1 MKKIDKWV
9 GYIVFLVFLIIA
21 GYGVYQWVR
30 FRFIDGAAIL
40 LSFLIFSYLIN
51 WINWGNHNGGSSEDE
66 KKRQVEMKS
75 AKVSYFVLMVLS
87 AIILFV
93 SEGVTKISDIEN
105 YPLLIVVGLMFV
117 TMPIMELFYLK
128 KIKK

>member
-9 GYIVFLVFLIIA
+9 AFIVLVVFLMIA
-21 GYGVYQWVR
+21 GYGIYQWVR
-30 FRFIDGAAIL
+30 FRYIDGAAIL
-40 LSFLIFSYLIN
+40 FSFIIFSYLIN
-51 WINWGNHNGGSSEDE
+51 WINWGDHNGRSSEDE

-93 SEGVTKISDIEN
+93 SEGVSEIAKMDN
-105 YPLLIVVGLMFV
+105 YPLLVVVGLTFV
-117 TMPIMELFYLK
+117 TLPITEFFYLK
-128 KIKK
+128 KI